1 MLAVVCKT
9 RGGLKVVET
18 YDKEGLIS
26 KVLVFM
32 ELVGSSIGRPL
43 DERYLVI
50 CLEKLRFEVM
60 MISSCK
66 CISYSLPL
74 LYSLIFFIFGLSF

>member
-1 MLAVVCKT
+1 
-9 RGGLKVVET
+9 
-18 YDKEGLIS
+18 
-26 KVLVFM
+26 M

-50 CLEKLRFEVM
+50 CLENLRFEVM

-66 CISYSLPL
+66 CISYSIAL
-74 LYSLIFFIFGLSF
+74 LYSFFSFLVIILDRTLVNLLLMILREGYP